1 MAGATLLRHLGPR
14 LFAAEPVYSGLAAS
28 ARGVMPAAARIFP
41 ARMASTSSAGA
52 DVKEGA
58 AEKLPE
64 PAATAAAAATDPQN
78 KKAVVSYWGIQPPKL
93 VKEDGTEWKWLSFRV
108 SAHQPLMCAL
118 LFLFF
123 CTVNSRFDRVHDVC
137 FFCIVTQPWDTY
149 TSDTSIDVTKH
160 HEPKGLPDKLAYWT
174 VRSLAVPR
182 DLFFQRRH
190 ASHALLLE
198 TVAGVPGMVGGMLLH
213 LRSLRRFEQSGG
225 WIRAL
230 LEEAENERMHLMTFL
245 EVMQPRWWERALVL
259 AAQGVF
265 FNAYFVGYLV
275 SPKFAHR
282 FVGYLEEE
290 AVSSYTEYLKDLE
303 AGKIENTPAPAIA
316 IDYWR
321 LPADA
326 TLKDV
331 VTVIRADEAHHRDL
345 NHFAS
350 VRICQ
355 PENNQS
361 RLLNFCVNGFELTDR
376 VSRVGTSL
384 VQDIQQQGMK
394 LKDTPAPI
402 GYH

>member
-93 VKEDGTEWKWLSFRV
+93 VKEDGTEWKWLSFR
-108 SAHQPLMCAL
+108 
-118 LFLFF
+118 
-123 CTVNSRFDRVHDVC
+123 
-137 FFCIVTQPWDTY
+137 PWDTY

-321 LPADA
+321 LPAGA

-331 VTVIRADEAHHRDL
+331 VVVVRADEAHHRDV

-350 VRICQ
+350 DVH
-355 PENNQS
+355 
-361 RLLNFCVNGFELTDR
+361 F
-376 VSRVGTSL
+376 
-384 VQDIQQQGMK
+384 QGMD
-394 LKDTPAPI
+394 LKDIPAPLD
-402 GYH
+402 YH

>member
-1 MAGATLLRHLGPR
+1 MSSRMAGAALLRHLGPR
-14 LFAAEPVYSGLAAS
+14 LFAAEPVYSGLATS

-41 ARMASTSSAGA
+41 GRMASTSAA
-52 DVKEGA
+52 TDAKEGA
-58 AEKLPE
+58 AENEKPPE
-64 PAATAAAAATDPQN
+64 PAAAAAAATDLQN
-78 KKAVVSYWGIQPPKL
+78 KNAIVSYWGIQPPKL
-93 VKEDGTEWKWLSFRV
+93 VKEDGTEWRWYCFR
-108 SAHQPLMCAL
+108 
-118 LFLFF
+118 
-123 CTVNSRFDRVHDVC
+123 
-137 FFCIVTQPWDTY
+137 PWDTY

-174 VRSLAVPR
+174 VKSLCVPR

-198 TVAGVPGMVGGMLLH
+198 TVAAVPGMVGGMLLH
-213 LRSLRRFEQSGG
+213 LRSLRRFEHSGG

-230 LEEAENERMHLMTFL
+230 MEEAENERMHLMTFL
-245 EVMQPRWWERALVL
+245 E
-259 AAQGVF
+259 GVF
-265 FNAYFVGYLV
+265 FNAYFVGYLA

-290 AVSSYTEYLKDLE
+290 AVNSYTEYLKDLE

-350 VRICQ
+350 
-355 PENNQS
+355 
-361 RLLNFCVNGFELTDR
+361 
-376 VSRVGTSL
+376 
-384 VQDIQQQGMK
+384 DIHYQGMK
-394 LKDTPAPI
+394 LKETPAPI